1 MEFSSSSEDE
11 DYAVPIE
18 SDSSYDDPLDT
29 ECDNEEVEV
38 GDFVLVQF
46 TGKSNTTYYV
56 GLVDGIDGYEL
67 EAKFMRKGRALVGT
81 HRDKPQFTFKEGDE
95 ASFMK
100 EDVVLKLPQP
110 FASGGTTRREKSFVF
125 PCDLSA
131 WNIQ

>member
-81 HRDKPQFTFKEGDE
+81 HRDKPQFTF
-95 ASFMK
+95 
-100 EDVVLKLPQP
+100 
-110 FASGGTTRREKSFVF
+110 
-125 PCDLSA
+125 
-131 WNIQ
+131 